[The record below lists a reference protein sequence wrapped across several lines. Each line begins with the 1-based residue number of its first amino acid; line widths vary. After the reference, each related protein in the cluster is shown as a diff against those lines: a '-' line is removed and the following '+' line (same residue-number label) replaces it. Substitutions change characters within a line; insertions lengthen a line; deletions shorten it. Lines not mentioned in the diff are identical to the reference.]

1 MFKEEAF
8 RSWKDFEMSERRRVA
23 TFQLS
28 VDNLARDLY
37 LEMGPAQEE
46 KEESEVVELNFDY

>member
-8 RSWKDFEMSERRRVA
+8 RSWKEFEMAERRRVA

-28 VDNLARDLY
+28 VDSLARDLY
-37 LEMGPAQEE
+37 LEMEPIAEME
-46 KEESEVVELNFDY
+46 DDEVVELNFDY